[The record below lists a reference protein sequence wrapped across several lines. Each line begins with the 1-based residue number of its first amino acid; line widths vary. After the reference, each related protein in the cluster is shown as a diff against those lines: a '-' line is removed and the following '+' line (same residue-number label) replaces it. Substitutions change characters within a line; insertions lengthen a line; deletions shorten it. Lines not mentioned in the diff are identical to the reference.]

1 MVDANFGIMGD
12 DFSFNGTN
20 PSNTLNNIS
29 DSSVSFGGGGGGGVV
44 STPNDVII
52 PITTN
57 PNAYGTINANSNV
70 IVNIKSNQESQ
81 IYVNAENTFKVTTD
95 KLDISVHDLL
105 KVGSK
110 TITVDKTGFKS
121 NEKYVF
127 RAVPNF
133 NFNFSNLDFNI
144 NLGDSLI
151 GYQNRLLPNY
161 NEPLVGSNQ
170 PIYTSTPPFEIIVE
184 YYKNEEIQIFE
195 YNTANQIIDINFNLE
210 KGELPIDANPID
222 SNVTI
227 AIDVDGIADSVL
239 YSTALIG
246 DTLTTGKIYTYT
258 EKIGTE
264 VAISSSDLQSYIISK
279 IIVTNANGQSEE
291 ILPSVESPVG
301 DILNNTIRNSSV
313 FLRFE
318 ANGNTKISIT
328 TIAAPTTKLLPSIE
342 FSNKENNRKYNI
354 NEKSDIPIGI
364 IKNRIVSDVA
374 IYIGEKVYKYEKL
387 NQNTESGI
395 IVTIPASAIEKI
407 GNYRVVLV
415 PSTAKKTGLSILS
428 SNQNFDGT
436 PIEFLLNVVNEVYV
450 GTPDIRNIQY
460 PSELIGPDF
469 VGTDVN
475 FEILYESINTD
486 YIRIYNGTNYTQVS
500 PNGKIQ
506 LNVKKLIQ
514 LGGGNIAEDQQ
525 NIVFNLKLIP
535 YNISGIETVVG
546 KDEFITIKFVKSN
559 FTIPRNVA
567 INRIAE
573 GFINQFD
580 KSILRE
586 RTSKYLTHLLHF
598 GEGDNKLITTW
609 TGSQNSLILKL
620 YEPLPTSIQAN
631 QQVWVSK
638 ILANPIIDTIRLVGD
653 TTQNC
658 PPLKGPNFSLE
669 IDNGIGYQVFDEL
682 IASGSYSSN
691 LLYNNY
697 VQSKG
702 IDTSKLNIE
711 YVNNSEYAWANY
723 VNFGSAEERV
733 NNFLYKIGILEKYIQ
748 EYQAIIE
755 QTFNVGYV
763 LTEDAQGIFTPE
775 IDGNEIINTE
785 NSLDLEFE
793 VPIGYGQNTVDESG
807 ILLNKINTIIQ
818 NFDGFEKY
826 LYTSTNALAYPK
838 FDNTFQDGITRKINY
853 LSTTNE
859 AKLWYNIIVASA
871 EYYDRYNSNYLV
883 NNIPL
888 YIQEDYDNNDFIVF
902 LDMIGQHFDIIWTY
916 INSLRDS
923 KKVAEFQSKNII
935 NSIVGP
941 VLQSLGWD
949 TKRAFNS
956 NFLWE
961 HVYGTN
967 REGYPIYSMPLDD
980 ANNEVWRRILNNLPY
995 ILKHKGT
1002 GRAMKA
1008 IMACYGVPQSMLT
1021 IMEFGGPQDPTK
1033 DATTKFTFD
1042 DRTAA
1047 IYLTGSLNQ
1056 NGSSN
1061 VKVPWKVAPTT
1072 GNYPACVEFRIKPQ
1086 KLPETSYTIISGSEW
1101 KVDLLRTTGSFVS
1114 LELNFG
1120 GDVGGAEYFDE
1131 PFVSASVSTYY
1142 MDASEAEYVYGP
1154 DFKTGSINIP
1164 LSLENYTNISIN
1176 RYNYGGSQSQ
1186 YEIWFASS
1194 DGIRIN
1200 TFVSM
1205 SLLTSDNQW
1214 ETGSY
1219 LQIGGNGFEGNVDEV
1234 RLWTVPLQR
1243 SKFENHT
1250 LFPDAINGNSYTAST
1265 ADLLFR
1271 LDFEYP
1277 KDRTKDSFIK
1287 NVAINESYTEPF
1299 GLANNMYSASAYPYQ
1314 YTPYDRT
1321 VTATVPSLGFN
1332 ASNKIRFEEQ
1342 TLIGNLSHKVRATKK
1357 SFDRAPIDSNRL
1369 GLFFSPIKEL
1379 NMDILKAFGDFN
1391 IDNYIGDPSDEYK
1404 DSYKELSVL
1413 RNYYFERLDRNIYE
1427 YIQLVRYIDK
1437 SLFDVLDDLA
1447 PARAKVSKGLL
1458 IEPHYLERS
1467 KIKWTKPESS
1477 KHDFDTIIS
1486 TFDDVTIDST
1496 FDYNEGELNAQEV
1509 AILESNLNNYDG
1521 MVDANTGI
1529 VIESTNATYQSTI
1542 DYNFVDILDT
1552 EYPTYPAQGSVNI
1565 ECPTGA
1571 SLYGEVDSFS
1581 STQIGMDKNSL
1592 ANLGY
1597 GLYAKRGNSI
1607 YRRFDDVFGNLETTG
1622 SRVSAFLVKESKPKK
1637 KKTQT
1642 GGYPAT
1648 TSGPVKYTTIT
1659 TFEDKYYVS
1668 LLPFSGS
1675 ISLGNDVVQVT
1686 AINGYLPTHYKFTNG
1701 LGEGLQRS
1709 FWKGSKQG
1717 VINGIL
1723 TTPDGLPA
1731 VETFTTNPN
1740 ILRVAK
1746 TGRGSGEPIL
1756 EVD

>member
-1 MVDANFGIMGD
+1 MAEANYGIFGD
-12 DFSFNGTN
+12 DFSLEGTN
-20 PSNTLNNIS
+20 PASVLNSIS

-44 STPNDVII
+44 VSTPNNVVI

-57 PNAYGTINANSNV
+57 PNAYGTINANTNL
-70 IVNIKSNQESQ
+70 IVNIKSNAEAQ
-81 IYVNAENTFKVTTD
+81 IYVNAENTFKTTTD
-95 KLDISVHDLL
+95 KLDVSLNDLL
-105 KVGSK
+105 KFGSK

-121 NEKYVF
+121 NEKYIF
-127 RAVPNF
+127 RAVPNL
-133 NFNFSNLDFNI
+133 NFNFSNLNFNI

-161 NEPLVGSNQ
+161 NEPLVGNNE
-170 PIYTSTPPFEIIVE
+170 PIYTNTPPFEVIVE
-184 YYKNEEIQIFE
+184 YYKDDVIQSFP
-195 YNTANQIIDINFNLE
+195 YNASSQIIDVAFNLE
-210 KGELPIDANPID
+210 KSNVVVDTPVSDE
-222 SNVTI
+222 NVTI
-227 AIDVDGIADSVL
+227 TIEVSGVGDSVL
-239 YSTALIG
+239 YTNGTLS
-246 DTLTTGKIYTYT
+246 DTLSTQQIYTYT
-258 EKIGTE
+258 EKVGTNI
-264 VAISSSDLQSYIISK
+264 AISSADLTNYVISK
-279 IIVTNANGQSEE
+279 ILVTNANGNTEE
-291 ILPSVESPVG
+291 ILPTQG
-301 DILNNTIRNSSV
+301 NNLLGNVIRNSSV
-313 FLRFE
+313 FLSFE
-318 ANGNTKISIT
+318 ADSNKKISIT
-328 TIAAPTTKLLPSIE
+328 TEAAISTKILPSID
-342 FSNKENNRKYNI
+342 FINKEGVKKYNI
-354 NEKSDIPIGI
+354 NEKSDIPIGVS
-364 IKNRIVSDVA
+364 KNGAVSDIA
-374 IYIGEKVYKYEKL
+374 IYIGESVYKYTNL
-387 NQNTESGI
+387 IDGTNSA
-395 IVTIPASAIEKI
+395 IVAIPAAAITKI
-407 GNYRVVLV
+407 GNYKVVLV
-415 PSTAKKTGLSILS
+415 PSTTKKIGASLLSGQTAS
-428 SNQNFDGT
+428 DGN
-436 PIEFLLNVVNEVYV
+436 PIEFVLNVVNEVYV
-450 GTPDIRNIQY
+450 GIPDIRNIAY
-460 PSELIGPDF
+460 PSELFGPDF

-475 FEILYESINTD
+475 FKISYDSVNTD
-486 YIRIYNGTNYTQVS
+486 YVRLYNGTNFTQLPSNGNVS
-500 PNGKIQ
+500 
-506 LNVKKLIQ
+506 LNVKKLIE
-514 LGGGNIAEDQQ
+514 LSGDNLAEDNN

-535 YNISGIETVVG
+535 YNISGIETISG
-546 KDEFITIKFVKSN
+546 KEEFLTIKFVKSN
-559 FTIPRNVA
+559 YTIPRNVA

-580 KSILRE
+580 RSLLRDSP
-586 RTSKYLTHLLHF
+586 SKYLTHLLHF

-620 YEPLPTSIQAN
+620 YEPLPTSVQDN
-631 QQVWVSK
+631 QQVWISK

-653 TTQNC
+653 TTQDC
-658 PPLKGPNFSLE
+658 PPLKGPNFGLE
-669 IDNGIGYQVFDEL
+669 VDNGIGYQVFDDL
-682 IASGSYSSN
+682 ISSGSYSSN
-691 LLYNNY
+691 LLINKYA
-697 VQSKG
+697 QSKG

-711 YVNNSEYAWANY
+711 YVKDSEYSWENF

-733 NNFLYKIGILEKYIQ
+733 NNFLYKLGILEKYIQ
-748 EYQAIIE
+748 EYQAISE

-775 IDGNEIINTE
+775 IDGNEILNTE
-785 NSLDLEFE
+785 DSLDLEFE
-793 VPIGYGQNTVDESG
+793 VAIKYGQYPIDESG
-807 ILLNKINTIIQ
+807 VLLNKINNIIQ

-826 LYTSTNALAYPK
+826 LYTSTNELAYPK
-838 FDNTFQDGITRKINY
+838 FDNTFQDGITRKVNY
-853 LSTTNE
+853 LTNTSE
-859 AKLWYNIIVASA
+859 ATIWYNSIVAAS
-871 EYYDRYNSNYLV
+871 EYYDKYNTNYLV
-883 NNIPL
+883 NNLPL
-888 YIQEDYDNNDFIVF
+888 FIQEDYDNNDFIVF

-916 INSLRDS
+916 INSIRDN
-923 KKVAEFQSKNII
+923 KKIGEAQSKNII
-935 NSIVGP
+935 NTVVGP
-941 VLQSLGWD
+941 MLQSLGWD

-967 REGYPIYSMPLDD
+967 REGYQIYSMPLDE
-980 ANNEVWRRILNNLPY
+980 ANNQIWRRILNNLPY
-995 ILKHKGT
+995 LLKHKGT

-1008 IMACYGVPQSMLT
+1008 VMACYGVPQSMLT
-1021 IMEFGGPQDPTK
+1021 IMEFGGPQDPTN

-1061 VKVPWKVAPTT
+1061 IKVPWKVAPTT
-1072 GNYPACVEFRIKPQ
+1072 GNYPACVEFRIKPA

-1101 KVDLLRTTGSFVS
+1101 KVDLVRTTGSFAS

-1120 GDVGGAEYFDE
+1120 GDVAQSSYFMTTGVGTPYIETSID
-1131 PFVSASVSTYY
+1131 
-1142 MDASEAEYVYGP
+1142 YVYGP
-1154 DFKTGSINIP
+1154 EFKTGSINIP

-1176 RYNYGGSQSQ
+1176 RYNYGGSESQ
-1186 YEIWFASS
+1186 YEVWFATS

-1200 TFVSM
+1200 TFLSM

-1214 ETGSY
+1214 ETGSS

-1250 LFPDAINGNSYTAST
+1250 LFPDAINGNDYDSST
-1265 ADLLFR
+1265 KDLLFR

-1277 KDRTKDSFIK
+1277 KDRTNDSFIK

-1299 GLANNMYSASAYPYQ
+1299 ASASNMYSASVYPYQ

-1332 ASNKIRFEEQ
+1332 VSNKIRFEEQ
-1342 TLIGNLSHKVRATKK
+1342 TLIGDLSYKTRATKK

-1404 DSYKELSVL
+1404 DNYKQLSVL

-1458 IEPHYLERS
+1458 IEPHYLERN
-1467 KIKWTKPESS
+1467 KIKWIKPESERN
-1477 KHDFDTIIS
+1477 DFDTTIL
-1486 TFDDVTIDST
+1486 TFDDVSIDST
-1496 FDYNEGELNAQEV
+1496 FDYNEGELNVQDV
-1509 AILESNLNNYDG
+1509 ATLESNLNNYDG
-1521 MVDANTGI
+1521 IVDANTGI
-1529 VIESTNATYQSTI
+1529 VIESTNPTYESTI

-1552 EYPTYPAQGSVNI
+1552 EYPTYPSQGSVNI

-1607 YRRFDDVFGNLETTG
+1607 YRTFDDIFGNLETTG

-1686 AINGYLPTHYKFTNG
+1686 PINGYLPTHYKFTNG

-1717 VINGIL
+1717 VINGVL

>member
-1 MVDANFGIMGD
+1 MAEANYGIMGD
-12 DFSFNGTN
+12 DFSFEGTN
-20 PSNTLNNIS
+20 PSSVLNSIS

-44 STPNDVII
+44 STPTDVII

-57 PNAYGTINANSNV
+57 PNAYGTINANTNL
-70 IVNIKSNQESQ
+70 IVNIKANQEAQ
-81 IYVNAENTFKVTTD
+81 IYVNAENTFKTTTD
-95 KLDISVHDLL
+95 KLDVSLNDLL
-105 KVGSK
+105 KFGSK
-110 TITVDKTGFKS
+110 VITVDKIGFKS
-121 NEKYVF
+121 NEKYIF
-127 RAVPNF
+127 RAVPNL
-133 NFNFSNLDFNI
+133 NFNFSNLNFNI

-161 NEPLVGSNQ
+161 NEPLVGSNE
-170 PIYTSTPPFEIIVE
+170 PIYTNTPPFEVIVE
-184 YYKNEEIQIFE
+184 YYKDDVIQSFP
-195 YNTANQIIDINFNLE
+195 YNASSQIIDVAFNLE
-210 KGELPIDANPID
+210 KSNVIIDTPVLD
-222 SNVTI
+222 ENVTI
-227 AIDVDGIADSVL
+227 TIEVDGMSDSVL
-239 YSTALIG
+239 YSNGTAS
-246 DTLTTGKIYTYT
+246 DTLTIQKIYTYT
-258 EKIGTE
+258 EKIGTQLS
-264 VAISSSDLQSYIISK
+264 ISSADVTQYIISK
-279 IIVTNANGQSEE
+279 ILVLNADGTSEE
-291 ILPSVESPVG
+291 ILPELEDSSNG
-301 DILNNTIRNSSV
+301 LLIRPKSV
-313 FLRFE
+313 FLTFE
-318 ANGNTKISIT
+318 ADVNKKISIT
-328 TIAAPTTKLLPSIE
+328 TIETPTRQIIPLID
-342 FSNKENNRKYNI
+342 FVNKEGVKKYNI
-354 NEKSDIPIGI
+354 NEKSDIPIGVF
-364 IKNRIVSDVA
+364 KNRAVSDIA
-374 IYIGEKVYKYEKL
+374 IYIGESVYKYSNL
-387 NQNTESGI
+387 RDDANSA
-395 IVTIPASAIEKI
+395 IVAIPASAIQNI
-407 GNYRVVLV
+407 GKYRVVLV
-415 PSTAKKTGLSILS
+415 PSTTKRTLVGLGGV
-428 SNQNFDGT
+428 QGDGN
-436 PIEFLLNVVNEVYV
+436 PIEFILNVVNEAYV
-450 GTPDIRNIQY
+450 GIPDIRNISY
-460 PSELIGPDF
+460 PSELFGPDF
-469 VGTDVN
+469 AGTDVN
-475 FEILYESINTD
+475 FQISYESINTD
-486 YIRIYNGTNYTQVS
+486 YVRLYNGVNFTQLQSSGNVS
-500 PNGKIQ
+500 
-506 LNVKKLIQ
+506 LNVKKL
-514 LGGGNIAEDQQ
+514 LELSGDNVAEDTN

-535 YNISGIETVVG
+535 YNISGIETVSG
-546 KDEFITIKFVKSN
+546 KEEFITIKFVKSN
-559 FTIPRNVA
+559 YTIPRNVA

-580 KSILRE
+580 RSLLRE
-586 RTSKYLTHLLHF
+586 SPSKYLTHLLHF
-598 GEGDNKLITTW
+598 NNGDNKLITTW

-620 YEPLPTSIQAN
+620 YEPLPTAIQEN
-631 QQVWVSK
+631 QQVWISK
-638 ILANPIIDTIRLVGD
+638 ILANPIIDTIRLIGD

-658 PPLKGPNFSLE
+658 PPLKGPNFGLE
-669 IDNGIGYQVFDEL
+669 VDNGIGYQVFDDL
-682 IASGSYSSN
+682 ISSGSYSSN
-691 LLYNNY
+691 LLINKYA
-697 VQSKG
+697 QSKG

-711 YVNNSEYAWANY
+711 YVKDSEYSWENF

-733 NNFLYKIGILEKYIQ
+733 NNFFYKLGILEKYIQ
-748 EYQAIIE
+748 EYQAISE

-775 IDGNEIINTE
+775 IDGNEILNTE
-785 NSLDLEFE
+785 DSFDLEFE
-793 VPIGYGQNTVDESG
+793 VAIKYGQYPIDESG
-807 ILLNKINTIIQ
+807 VLINKINNIIQ

-826 LYTSTNALAYPK
+826 LYTSTNELAYPK
-838 FDNTFQDGITRKINY
+838 FDNTFQDGITRKVNY
-853 LSTTNE
+853 LTNTPE
-859 AKLWYNIIVASA
+859 ATIWYNSIVASS
-871 EYYDRYNSNYLV
+871 EYYDKYNTNYLV
-883 NNIPL
+883 NNLPL
-888 YIQEDYDNNDFIVF
+888 FIQEDYDNNDFIVF

-916 INSLRDS
+916 ITSLRDN
-923 KKVAEFQSKNII
+923 KKIGEAQSKNII
-935 NSIVGP
+935 NTVVGP

-949 TKRAFNS
+949 TKKAFNS

-967 REGYPIYSMPLDD
+967 RDGYQIYSMPLEE
-980 ANNEVWRRILNNLPY
+980 ANNQVWRRILNNLPY

-1008 IMACYGVPQSMLT
+1008 VMACYGVPQSMLT
-1021 IMEFGGPQDPTK
+1021 IMEFGGPQDPTN

-1072 GNYPACVEFRIKPQ
+1072 GNYPACVEFRIKPA

-1101 KVDLLRTTGSFVS
+1101 KVDLIRTTGSFAS

-1120 GDVGGAEYFDE
+1120 GDVGESSYFMTTGVGTPYIETSID
-1131 PFVSASVSTYY
+1131 
-1142 MDASEAEYVYGP
+1142 YVYGP
-1154 DFKTGSINIP
+1154 EFKTGSINIP

-1186 YEIWFASS
+1186 YEVWFATS

-1214 ETGSY
+1214 ETGST

-1250 LFPDAINGNSYTAST
+1250 LFPDAINGNDYDSST
-1265 ADLLFR
+1265 KDLLFR

-1277 KDRTKDSFIK
+1277 KDRTNDSFIK

-1299 GLANNMYSASAYPYQ
+1299 GLANNMYSASVYPYQ

-1342 TLIGNLSHKVRATKK
+1342 TLISDLSYKTRATKK
-1357 SFDRAPIDSNRL
+1357 SFDRAPVDSNRL

-1404 DSYKELSVL
+1404 DNYKQLSVL

-1467 KIKWTKPESS
+1467 KIKWTKPESERN
-1477 KHDFDTIIS
+1477 DFDTTIS
-1486 TFDDVTIDST
+1486 TFDDVAIDST
-1496 FDYNEGELNAQEV
+1496 FNYNEGELNAQEI
-1509 AILESNLNNYDG
+1509 ATLESNLNNYDG
-1521 MVDANTGI
+1521 IVDANTGI
-1529 VIESTNATYQSTI
+1529 VIESTNPTYESTI

-1552 EYPTYPAQGSVNI
+1552 EYPTYPSQGSVNI

-1607 YRRFDDVFGNLETTG
+1607 YRTFDDIFGNLETTG

-1686 AINGYLPTHYKFTNG
+1686 PINGYLPTHYKFTNG